1 MKYLAIARTRLMGA
15 LMYDRDILVRSIFM
29 LVIMVTFA
37 QLWTTTY
44 AATNQSTVGGFSVRD
59 LVWYLVIT
67 EIVAL
72 STPRIAQTIDTEV
85 RSGDVVYPLA
95 RPYSYPAYHLASFWG
110 ETLVR
115 LPCNALVGVAVALL
129 AVGPP
134 PTSALGLLGTALL
147 TIGAITLKGML
158 DTLVGLSAFWVED
171 TQPAEWIYSKFV
183 ITIGGLLLPLDLFPE
198 WLAAI
203 ARGLPFASMA
213 YAPARV
219 FVGFDWSVF
228 APLLLT
234 QVSWL
239 VVCWLAVMLVF
250 DRAARRLVAHGG

>member
-1 MKYLAIARTRLMGA
+1 VKYVAIARTRLIGA
-15 LMYDRDILVRSIFM
+15 LIYDRDLLVRSVFM
-29 LVIMVTFA
+29 LVIVVTFA

-44 AATNQSTVGGFSVRD
+44 AAIDQQVVAGFSLRD

-72 STPRIAQTIDTEV
+72 STPRIAQTIDSEV
-85 RSGDVVYPLA
+85 RSGDVAYALA

-115 LPCNALVGVAVALL
+115 LPCNLLVGAAVALL

-134 PTSALGLLGTALL
+134 PTSPAAIVATFLL
-147 TIGAITLKGML
+147 TAGAITLKGIL
-158 DTLVGLSAFWVED
+158 DILVGLSAFWVED
-171 TQPAEWIYSKFV
+171 TQPAEWIYAKFV
-183 ITIGGLLLPLDLFPE
+183 ITIGGLLLPLELFPD
-198 WLAAI
+198 WLAGI

-219 FVGFDWSVF
+219 FVGFDWAVF
-228 APLLLT
+228 APLVVTQLT
-234 QVSWL
+234 WL
-239 VVCWLAVMLVF
+239 AICWLAVLLVF
-250 DRAARRLVAHGG
+250 DRAARRVVAHGG